1 MYFRGNDSGS
11 LCRFLFAF
19 FPLAFL
25 LLLSLSL
32 SSFLPLENTHT
43 NNYVLRQRGFAVC
56 REIKHF
62 SEGTATWL
70 WTWLSSSVSCRERRN
85 GRERIARRAQLT
97 GAPAGISCRPLH
109 RAGRPENPAPESTQ
123 WHCLETPGLQRE
135 IKEREWGEEERGSGV
150 QRELESGKGGKLQ
163 VRWLERRKGSEIW
176 GRAGLLFS
184 RPVSKKN
191 IFLWESSFLWE

>member
-97 GAPAGISCRPLH
+97 GAPAGISRPPLH
-109 RAGRPENPAPESTQ
+109 RAGRPRTQRQRAPSGTALKRLGCKEKSKRENGAKRSGAQ
-123 WHCLETPGLQRE
+123 GC
-135 IKEREWGEEERGSGV
+135 RGS
-150 QRELESGKGGKLQ
+150 
-163 VRWLERRKGSEIW
+163 
-176 GRAGLLFS
+176 
-184 RPVSKKN
+184 
-191 IFLWESSFLWE
+191 